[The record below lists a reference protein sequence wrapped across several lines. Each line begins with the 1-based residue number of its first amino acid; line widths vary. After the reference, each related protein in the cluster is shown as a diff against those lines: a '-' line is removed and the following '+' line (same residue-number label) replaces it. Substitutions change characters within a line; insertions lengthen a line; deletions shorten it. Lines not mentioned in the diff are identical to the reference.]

1 MRRWIMAFAAL
12 VIGFFAWRAAGAEEA
27 WRRHTI
33 DSSSRGADGVRLA
46 DANGDR
52 RLDIV
57 TGWEEGGQIRLCLA
71 PATQADLRRPWPAV
85 LVGTVKSPEDAV
97 LVDLDGDGALDV
109 VSATEG
115 NERTVYAHF
124 APRDKLQTL
133 TSEAWKTVPI
143 AATKRQSQWMFT
155 LPLDIDGQHGIDLVV
170 GSKGPQ
176 AMVGWLQSPANS
188 RDGAAWRLHPL
199 CEAGW
204 IMSLRTV
211 DLDGDGDLDILFS
224 DRKGK
229 RSGIKWLE
237 NPGQL
242 AKAWPEHAIAA
253 AGREVMFLD
262 IADLD
267 GDGLMDIVAAVQPR
281 GILCVRNLGRD
292 GRRWETHQ
300 HAWPDATR
308 AGTPKAV
315 RVADL
320 NLDGRPDVALTC
332 ENAAGERSGVWWV
345 ELSAFDPQRPVV
357 YHDVGGAAGVK
368 FDLVEALDLDGDGD
382 LDLVTCEERDNLG
395 VVWYENPLRRLDATS
410 R

>member
-1 MRRWIMAFAAL
+1 MHRRTMVFAAL
-12 VIGFFAWRAAGAEEA
+12 VIGSCLSRTSHAQEP
-27 WRRHTI
+27 WRRHNI
-33 DSSSRGADGVRLA
+33 DKSSRGADGVRLA
-46 DANGDR
+46 DANGDG

-71 PATQADLRRPWPAV
+71 PATQADLHRPWPAV

-133 TSEAWKTVPI
+133 ASEAWKTVPI

-155 LPLDIDGQHGIDLVV
+155 LPLDIDNRHGLDLVV

-176 AMVGWLQSPANS
+176 AIVGWLRSPADP
-188 RDGAAWRLHPL
+188 RDGTAWQLHPL

-204 IMSLRTV
+204 IMSLRAV

-229 RSGIKWLE
+229 RSGIRWLV
-237 NPGQL
+237 NPGQQ

-262 IADLD
+262 VADLD
-267 GDGLMDIVAAVQPR
+267 GDELVDIVAAVQPR
-281 GILCVRNLGRD
+281 GIFCIRNLARE
-292 GRRWETHQ
+292 GRRWEPHE

-320 NLDGRPDVALTC
+320 NLDGRPDLALTC

-345 ELSAFDPQRPVV
+345 ELSPFDPQRPIV
-357 YHDVGGAAGVK
+357 YHDVGGPAGVK
-368 FDLVEALDLDGDGD
+368 FDLVETLDLDGDGD
-382 LDLVTCEERDNLG
+382 LDLVTCEERENLG
-395 VVWYENPLRRLDATS
+395 VIWYENPLRRPDATT